1 MNPTKREDIHLISR
15 YSNWPVA
22 YVDRLLKEKV
32 YHLKSDWQH
41 FLRLFFLTMGI
52 GFAAVGVV
60 FFFAY
65 NWDNLHK
72 FVKLGLIASLII
84 SFSLVVIYTRLALP
98 FKQVILTG
106 SALLTGCI
114 FAVFG
119 QIYQT
124 GADSY
129 DLFLGWTI
137 LITIWVVAAHFSPLW
152 LLYIALIN
160 TTIVLY
166 ADQVAKDWS
175 PVLTCTILFLVN
187 TLFAVAFRWLSSYRP
202 ALKPSRWFTH
212 TIALAAVSCA
222 TIGMTIGIM
231 DEKKPVFFVLLLT
244 TIILYGLTVIYALK
258 EKSLYYLAIIGFSTI
273 IIASAEIID
282 FSQNEFMFLLV
293 TFFIITSVTLL
304 IKKMIDLQ
312 KKWYHEK

>member
-1 MNPTKREDIHLISR
+1 
-15 YSNWPVA
+15 
-22 YVDRLLKEKV
+22 
-32 YHLKSDWQH
+32 
-41 FLRLFFLTMGI
+41 
-52 GFAAVGVV
+52 
-60 FFFAY
+60 
-65 NWDNLHK
+65 
-72 FVKLGLIASLII
+72 
-84 SFSLVVIYTRLALP
+84 VIYSRLALP
-98 FKQVILTG
+98 LKQVILTG
-106 SALLTGCI
+106 SALLTGCL

-175 PVLTCTILFLVN
+175 PVLICTVLFLAN

-202 ALKPSRWFTH
+202 ALKPALWFIH

-244 TIILYGLTVIYALK
+244 TLIVYGLTVVYALK
-258 EKSLYYLAIIGFSTI
+258 EKSLYYLAIIGFSII
-273 IIASAEIID
+273 IIASAQIIE
-282 FSQNEFMFLLV
+282 FSQTEYIFLLV

-304 IKKMIDLQ
+304 IKKMIDMQ